1 MAGID
6 KTYIDGKDY
15 SIYRQWWI
23 DNYDKMK
30 TEQNLNNAETQ
41 TLNIPVVNRS
51 IYPIITKSEMW
62 IGCGNVEYLVETT
75 TEIGENYGGQS
86 SRVIESR
93 SSFQYCG

>member
-1 MAGID
+1 
-6 KTYIDGKDY
+6 
-15 SIYRQWWI
+15 
-23 DNYDKMK
+23 MK

-41 TLNIPVVNRS
+41 TLNMPVVNRS

>member
-1 MAGID
+1 MHITSAGIFVSD
-6 KTYIDGKDY
+6 YIIQTFK
-15 SIYRQWWI
+15 IQK
-23 DNYDKMK
+23 KMK

-41 TLNIPVVNRS
+41 TLNMPVVNRS